1 MRKITGAILAAA
13 MMLAGCTQ
21 KTAAVTETALLNDGE
36 TVIWIASDLH
46 YFSSELTDHGSLF
59 TEMTEQADGKN
70 TRYIEE
76 ITDAFLEEAAEAHP
90 DALIL
95 SGDITFNGEKQSHLE
110 LAEKLQK
117 LQDMGIAVLIIPG
130 NHDIANGY
138 ARNYFDSGS
147 EWVESVSSEEFAD
160 IYSSLGS
167 KDAVSAD
174 PDSYSYLYDMNDTVS
189 ILFLDANT
197 EENPGL
203 ISEKTL
209 SWAEE
214 QLDRCNAEGR
224 TVFSV
229 THQNVMTQNM
239 MIADGYVI
247 KNQTSVKLMLMDHGV
262 TLNMSGHIHA
272 QHYAYNARFYDIAS
286 GSLAIAPHQYGVLTI
301 DRDSNAVYKTQQTD
315 VEGWAKKQGLGD
327 EFADFAQESQ
337 DFFDANSR
345 RKSENYTAALPI
357 SDTERQSMVDF
368 AVQANSDFFSGIL
381 YADTD
386 PTQEEAWALWT
397 QYAMGTYWYSYMESI
412 MDDPHVSFAELE
424 LNLKSE

>member
-1 MRKITGAILAAA
+1 MKKMTGMILAAA
-13 MMLAGCTQ
+13 LFLAGCTQ
-21 KTAAVTETALLNDGE
+21 NTAAAAETEVPEND

-46 YFSSELTDHGSLF
+46 YFSSSLTDHGSLF

-76 ITDAFLEEAAEAHP
+76 IADAFLAEAEKAKP

-95 SGDITFNGEKQSHLE
+95 SGDITFNGEKQSHID

-147 EWVESVSSEEFAD
+147 EWVDSVSSEEFAD
-160 IYSSLGS
+160 IYENLGR

-174 PDSYSYLYDMNDTVS
+174 PNSYSYLYDVNDQISV
-189 ILFLDANT
+189 LFLDANT

-203 ISEKTL
+203 ISEQTMA
-209 SWAEE
+209 WAQE
-214 QLDRCNAEGR
+214 QLARCNAEGK

-247 KNQTSVKLMLMDHGV
+247 KNQTSVKLMLMEHGV

-301 DRDSNAVYKTQQTD
+301 DADSNATYQTQRTD
-315 VEGWAKKQGLGD
+315 VSEWAQNHGLGD
-327 EFADFAQESQ
+327 AFADFAEESQ

-345 RKSENYTAALPI
+345 RKSEEYVASLPL
-357 SDTERQSMVDF
+357 SDTEKQSMVDF
-368 AVQANSDFFSGIL
+368 AVQMNSDFFSGIL
-381 YADTD
+381 YAEQD
-386 PTQEEAWALWT
+386 PAEDPAWDLWT
-397 QYAMGTYWYSYMESI
+397 QYAKGTYWYTYMESI
-412 MDDPHVSFAELE
+412 MDDPHVAFTKLQ
-424 LNLKSE
+424 LNLKGE

>member
-1 MRKITGAILAAA
+1 MKKMTGMILAAA
-13 MMLAGCTQ
+13 LFLAGCTQ
-21 KTAAVTETALLNDGE
+21 NTAAAAETEVPEND

-46 YFSSELTDHGSLF
+46 YFSSSLTDHGSLF

-70 TRYIEE
+70 TQYIEE
-76 ITDAFLEEAAEAHP
+76 IADAFLAEAEKAKP

-95 SGDITFNGEKQSHLE
+95 SGDITFNGEKQSHID

-117 LQDMGIAVLIIPG
+117 LQDMGIAVLVIPG

-138 ARNYFDSGS
+138 ARNYFDSRS
-147 EWVESVSSEEFAD
+147 EWVDSVSSEEFAD
-160 IYSSLGS
+160 IYKNLGR

-174 PDSYSYLYDMNDTVS
+174 PNSYSYLYDVNDQISV
-189 ILFLDANT
+189 LFLDANT

-203 ISEKTL
+203 ISEQTMA
-209 SWAEE
+209 WAQE
-214 QLDRCNAEGR
+214 QLARCNAEGK

-247 KNQTSVKLMLMDHGV
+247 KNQTSVKLMLMEHGV

-301 DRDSNAVYKTQQTD
+301 DADSNATYQTQRTD
-315 VEGWAKKQGLGD
+315 VSEWAQNHGLGD
-327 EFADFAQESQ
+327 AFADFAEESQ

-345 RKSENYTAALPI
+345 RKSEEYVASLPL
-357 SDTERQSMVDF
+357 SDTEKQSMVDF
-368 AVQANSDFFSGIL
+368 AVQMNSDFFSGIL
-381 YADTD
+381 YAEQD
-386 PTQEEAWALWT
+386 PAEDPAWDLWT
-397 QYAMGTYWYSYMESI
+397 QYAKGTYWYTYMESI
-412 MDDPHVSFAELE
+412 MDDPHVAFTKLQ
-424 LNLKSE
+424 LNLKGE

>member
-1 MRKITGAILAAA
+1 MKKMTGMILAAA
-13 MMLAGCTQ
+13 LFLAGCTQ
-21 KTAAVTETALLNDGE
+21 NTAAAAETEVPEND

-46 YFSSELTDHGSLF
+46 YFSSSLTDHGSLF

-70 TRYIEE
+70 TQYIEE
-76 ITDAFLEEAAEAHP
+76 IADAFLAEAEKAKP

-95 SGDITFNGEKQSHLE
+95 SGDITFNGEKQSHID

-117 LQDMGIAVLIIPG
+117 LQDMGIAVLVIPG

-138 ARNYFDSGS
+138 ARNYFDSRS
-147 EWVESVSSEEFAD
+147 EWVDSVSSEEFAD
-160 IYSSLGS
+160 IYKNLGR

-174 PDSYSYLYDMNDTVS
+174 PNSYSYLYDVNDQISV
-189 ILFLDANT
+189 LFLDANT

-203 ISEKTL
+203 ISEQTMA
-209 SWAEE
+209 WAQE
-214 QLDRCNAEGR
+214 QLARCNAEGK
-224 TVFSV
+224 TFFSV

-247 KNQTSVKLMLMDHGV
+247 KNQTSVKLMLMEHGV

-301 DRDSNAVYKTQQTD
+301 DADSNAIYQTQRTD
-315 VEGWAKKQGLGD
+315 VSKWAQNQGLGD
-327 EFADFAQESQ
+327 AFADFAEESQ

-345 RKSENYTAALPI
+345 RKSEEYVASLPL
-357 SDTERQSMVDF
+357 SDTEKQSMVDF
-368 AVQANSDFFSGIL
+368 AVQMNSDFFSGIL
-381 YADTD
+381 YAEQD
-386 PTQEEAWALWT
+386 PAEDPAWDLWT
-397 QYAMGTYWYSYMESI
+397 QYAKGTYWYTYMESI
-412 MDDPHVSFAELE
+412 MDDPHVAFTQLQ
-424 LNLKSE
+424 LNLKGE

>member
-1 MRKITGAILAAA
+1 MKKMTGMILAAA
-13 MMLAGCTQ
+13 LFLAGCTQ
-21 KTAAVTETALLNDGE
+21 NTAAVAETEVPQKD

-46 YFSSELTDHGSLF
+46 YFSSSLTDHGSLF

-70 TRYIEE
+70 TQYIEE
-76 ITDAFLEEAAEAHP
+76 IADAFLAEAEKAKP

-95 SGDITFNGEKQSHLE
+95 SGDITFNGEKQSHID

-117 LQDMGIAVLIIPG
+117 LQDMGIAVLVIPG

-138 ARNYFDSGS
+138 ARNYFDSRS
-147 EWVESVSSEEFAD
+147 EWVDSVSSEEFAD
-160 IYSSLGS
+160 IYKNLGR

-174 PDSYSYLYDMNDTVS
+174 PNSYSYLYDVNDQISV
-189 ILFLDANT
+189 LFLDANT

-203 ISEKTL
+203 ISEQTMA
-209 SWAEE
+209 WAQE
-214 QLDRCNAEGR
+214 QLARCNAEGK

-247 KNQTSVKLMLMDHGV
+247 KNQTSVKLMLMEHGV

-301 DRDSNAVYKTQQTD
+301 DADSNATYQTQRTD
-315 VEGWAKKQGLGD
+315 VSEWAQNHGLGD
-327 EFADFAQESQ
+327 AFADFAEESQ

-345 RKSENYTAALPI
+345 RKSEEYVASLPL
-357 SDTERQSMVDF
+357 SDTEKQSMVDF
-368 AVQANSDFFSGIL
+368 AVQMNSDFFSGIL
-381 YADTD
+381 YAEQD
-386 PTQEEAWALWT
+386 PAEDPAWDLWT
-397 QYAMGTYWYSYMESI
+397 QYAKGTYWYTYMESI
-412 MDDPHVSFAELE
+412 MDDPHVAFTKLQ
-424 LNLKSE
+424 LNLKGE

>member
-1 MRKITGAILAAA
+1 MKKMTGMILAAA
-13 MMLAGCTQ
+13 LFLAGCTQ
-21 KTAAVTETALLNDGE
+21 NTAVAAETEVPEND

-46 YFSSELTDHGSLF
+46 YFSSSLTDHGSLF

-70 TRYIEE
+70 TQYIEE
-76 ITDAFLEEAAEAHP
+76 IADAFLAEAEKAKP

-95 SGDITFNGEKQSHLE
+95 SGDITFNGEKQSHID

-117 LQDMGIAVLIIPG
+117 LQDMGIAVLVIPG

-138 ARNYFDSGS
+138 ARNYFDSRS
-147 EWVESVSSEEFAD
+147 EWVDSVSSEEFAD
-160 IYSSLGS
+160 IYKNLGR

-174 PDSYSYLYDMNDTVS
+174 PNSYSYLYDVNDQISV
-189 ILFLDANT
+189 LFLDANT

-203 ISEKTL
+203 ISEQTMA
-209 SWAEE
+209 WAQE
-214 QLDRCNAEGR
+214 QLARCNAEGK

-247 KNQTSVKLMLMDHGV
+247 KNQTSVKLMLMEHGV

-301 DRDSNAVYKTQQTD
+301 DADSNATYQTQRTD
-315 VEGWAKKQGLGD
+315 VSEWAQNHGLGD
-327 EFADFAQESQ
+327 AFADFAEESQ

-345 RKSENYTAALPI
+345 RKSEEYVASLPL
-357 SDTERQSMVDF
+357 SDTEKQSMVDF
-368 AVQANSDFFSGIL
+368 AVQMNSDFFSGIL
-381 YADTD
+381 YAEQD
-386 PTQEEAWALWT
+386 PAEDPAWDLWT
-397 QYAMGTYWYSYMESI
+397 QYAKGTYWYTYMESI
-412 MDDPHVSFAELE
+412 MDDPHVAFTKLQ
-424 LNLKSE
+424 LNLKGE

>member
-1 MRKITGAILAAA
+1 MKKMTGMILAAA
-13 MMLAGCTQ
+13 LFLAGCTQ
-21 KTAAVTETALLNDGE
+21 NTAVAAETEVPEND

-46 YFSSELTDHGSLF
+46 YFSSSLTDHGSLF

-70 TRYIEE
+70 TQYIEE
-76 ITDAFLEEAAEAHP
+76 IADAFLAEAEKAKP

-95 SGDITFNGEKQSHLE
+95 SGDITFNGEKQSHID

-117 LQDMGIAVLIIPG
+117 LQDMGIAVLVIPG

-138 ARNYFDSGS
+138 ARNYFDSRS
-147 EWVESVSSEEFAD
+147 EWVDSVSSEEFAD
-160 IYSSLGS
+160 IYKNLGR

-174 PDSYSYLYDMNDTVS
+174 PNSYSYLYDVNDQISV
-189 ILFLDANT
+189 LFLDANT

-203 ISEKTL
+203 ISEQTMA
-209 SWAEE
+209 WAQE
-214 QLDRCNAEGR
+214 QLARCNAEGK

-247 KNQTSVKLMLMDHGV
+247 KNQTSVKLMLMEHGV

-301 DRDSNAVYKTQQTD
+301 DADSNATYQTQRTD
-315 VEGWAKKQGLGD
+315 VSEWAQNHGLGD
-327 EFADFAQESQ
+327 TFADFAEESQ

-345 RKSENYTAALPI
+345 RKSEEYVASLPL
-357 SDTERQSMVDF
+357 SDTEKQSMVDF
-368 AVQANSDFFSGIL
+368 AVQMNSDFFSGIL
-381 YADTD
+381 YAEQD
-386 PTQEEAWALWT
+386 PAEDPAWDLWT
-397 QYAMGTYWYSYMESI
+397 QYAKGTYWYTYMESI
-412 MDDPHVSFAELE
+412 MDDPHVAFTKLQ
-424 LNLKSE
+424 LNLKGE